1 MTDQELR
8 IIASEVLLKLEGDE
22 RISDILGETIMETLE
37 EYGYDDGGKEGTFG
51 AFMDLASNISLYSN
65 L

>member
-37 EYGYDDGGKEGTFG
+37 EYGCDGGEEGTFG

>member
-1 MTDQELR
+1 MTTQELR

-22 RISDILGETIMETLE
+22 RISDIIGEAIMDTMDAR
-37 EYGYDDGGKEGTFG
+37 GYDGGEEGTFA
-51 AFMDLASNISLYSN
+51 AFMDIASNISLYSN

>member
-22 RISDILGETIMETLE
+22 RISDIIGEAIMDTIDAH
-37 EYGYDDGGKEGTFG
+37 GFDGGEEGTFA
-51 AFMDLASNISLYSN
+51 AFMDIASNISLYSN